1 MRRIIV
7 NVSVTLDGVMQAPA
21 RPDED
26 PRGGFAHGGWAG
38 PYFDEVMAREAG
50 TGMGKGSAFLLG
62 RRTYQDFAAVWPTMP
77 ADNMFTKVLNESP
90 KYVVSRTLTEP
101 LAWQNSHRL
110 DGDTIEAVRRLKAQ
124 DGPDL
129 VILGS
134 GELIRSLLP
143 HGLIDE
149 LRILIHPLVLGT
161 GIRLFDERTELSTF
175 TLADAKPTTTGVII
189 ATYRPAV
196 PAA

>member
-7 NVSVTLDGVMQAPA
+7 NDSVTLDGVMQAPG

-26 PRGGFAHGGWAG
+26 RRGGFAHGGWAT
-38 PYFDEVMAREAG
+38 PYFDEVMAEEAG
-50 TGMGKGSAFLLG
+50 SGMGKGSAFLLG
-62 RRTYQDFAAVWPTMP
+62 RRTYEDFAAVWPAMP
-77 ADNMFTKVLNESP
+77 PDNMFTKVLNESP
-90 KYVVSRTLTEP
+90 KYVVSRTLQEP

-129 VILGS
+129 VVLGS

-143 HGLIDE
+143 HRLIDE
-149 LRILIHPLVLGT
+149 LRILIHPLILGT
-161 GIRLFDERTELSTF
+161 GIRLFDDGTALSRF
-175 TLADAKPTTTGVII
+175 TLAAAKPSTTGVIL
-189 ATYRPAV
+189 ATYRPA
-196 PAA
+196 AAAA